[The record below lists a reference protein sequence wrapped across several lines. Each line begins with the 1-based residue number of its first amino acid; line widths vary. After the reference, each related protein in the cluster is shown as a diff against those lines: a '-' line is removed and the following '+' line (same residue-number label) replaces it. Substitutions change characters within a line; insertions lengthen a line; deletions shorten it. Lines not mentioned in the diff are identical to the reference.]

1 MASVLPL
8 LLLLLLLLV
17 LGLGGAP
24 RPTLALNCSVAV
36 VEEGQTKPIS
46 IKPAKSQRIFGFMR
60 PESDFKGVRLEL
72 QERNGTPRTAWFP
85 ASRECFPRNGM
96 WLQLQTN
103 IEPLTSGDFRLIFH
117 TSACRKECLLQTT
130 SSFHIISMAA
140 AGPSSLYRSK
150 DPPINC
156 EWDLMPF
163 SRHNNQST
171 RTPLSPCQDAPSN
184 TTTTTTTTTSMKP
197 TSTSTKTTST
207 ASMKPTSTSTKTTTS
222 REYSTTATTT
232 TLLPLSVVMLV
243 VFVLVFTVGYL
254 AVFLVLAVRL
264 RLHLATLTNEV
275 MFLRGGLQSTSSREK
290 TLLQAAASHSAARQ
304 GMESQAAQN
313 FEEQTYDVLVL

>member
-1 MASVLPL
+1 MA
-8 LLLLLLLLV
+8 
-17 LGLGGAP
+17 GAC
-24 RPTLALNCSVAV
+24 TV
-36 VEEGQTKPIS
+36 T
-46 IKPAKSQRIFGFMR
+46 
-60 PESDFKGVRLEL
+60 
-72 QERNGTPRTAWFP
+72 TPRVGKTGPWKERGLPSAHS
-85 ASRECFPRNGM
+85 SRCCVRGC
-96 WLQLQTN
+96 
-103 IEPLTSGDFRLIFH
+103 PL
-117 TSACRKECLLQTT
+117 
-130 SSFHIISMAA
+130 
-140 AGPSSLYRSK
+140 
-150 DPPINC
+150 
-156 EWDLMPF
+156 
-163 SRHNNQST
+163 
-171 RTPLSPCQDAPSN
+171 DAPSN

-290 TLLQAAASHSAARQ
+290 TPLQAAASHSAARQ